1 MRVLFIDGN
10 GHKDS
15 VLYKGIE
22 KCRDCLNDEQIDS
35 DVISLKEDIHPCTA
49 CGKCIKKRRCIF
61 SDAVNEVIDHSDQ
74 YDAFIVASDVF
85 FSEPDKKVIEFMN
98 RLFRCGN
105 ERMAHKAGA
114 VMLYAR
120 SNSYKNAYSMLN
132 DYFYQADMPVIT
144 SSDCFCIH
152 EDDDTDMETMH
163 KLAQYMSWMLKS
175 IEAGKEKGLI
185 QPMDIPDKITDFTR

>member
-120 SNSYKNAYSMLN
+120 NNSYKNAYSMLN